1 MNSDFKDLL
10 STFNAHRVEY
20 LIVGAHALAVH
31 GLVRATKNFDLW
43 IRPTAENAER
53 VLQALAA
60 FGAPLHDLGAA
71 DLAQPGL
78 VFQIGVAPLRI
89 DLLTEIDGVIFET
102 AWRRRIGVNLAG
114 LEAPVLAREDLL
126 SNKLSICTMQDLA
139 DVEQLE
145 RDAREPG

>member
-31 GLVRATKNFDLW
+31 GFVRATKDLDLW
-43 IRPTAENAER
+43 IRPSAENAER
-53 VLQALAA
+53 VVRALAA
-60 FGAPLHDLGAA
+60 FGAPLQDLVPA
-71 DLAQPGL
+71 DLARPGV
-78 VFQIGVAPLRI
+78 VFQIGVAPLRV
-89 DLLTEIDGVIFET
+89 DLLTEIDGVAFEI
-102 AWRRRIGVNLAG
+102 AWPRRISAKLGG

-126 SNKLSICTMQDLA
+126 TNKRSTGRTQDLA

-145 RDAREPG
+145 RDASEFG